1 MRRSLFAVPPPEGCA
16 QNYRNLWEPPNARS
30 ALARQQCE
38 DLWRDFADLA
48 DNDFIDRFP
57 FELHQRWFEMYL
69 GASLRRAGLNPSAP
83 KPGPD
88 FQVIVERAPIFTEAI
103 APTAGA
109 PLHLDAV
116 QEPVYTDADG
126 EAMAAQVPHD
136 LITLRLATAFRTK
149 ANAFDGYR
157 RKGYVGAG
165 DACIIAMN
173 LRAIPHA
180 WADAEEFW
188 FRAMYGVGN
197 RFVAIDRVGG
207 ATMAGREHR
216 DLLQRRGG
224 ANEDV
229 APLLRPE
236 HAGISGVLG
245 SAADLANLPDPLG
258 DDFLLMPH
266 ARPNSPY
273 PRRGLLRRGREVVLH
288 AEDGE
293 RWGVETIDHGAHA
306 PRGPERFVV
315 HVDEQAVEAEWA
327 VEGRTLSVRVGGRG
341 YDTPIAG
348 GTDPAFAA
356 REIAL
361 EIVRSKSG
369 RRSRGRAAK
378 RRRS

>member
-1 MRRSLFAVPPPEGCA
+1 MPRSLFAVPPPEGCA

-30 ALARQQCE
+30 ALVRQQCE
-38 DLWRDFADLA
+38 ELWRDFSDLA
-48 DNDFIDRFP
+48 DGNFIERFP

-69 GASLRRAGLNPSAP
+69 GASLRRAGLSPSAP

-88 FQVIVERAPIFTEAI
+88 FQIIVERAPIFIEAI
-103 APTAGA
+103 APTAGD
-109 PLHLDAV
+109 PLHPDMV
-116 QEPVYTDADG
+116 PEPVYIDADG

-136 LITLRLATAFRTK
+136 LITFRLATAFRTK

-188 FRAMYGVGN
+188 FRALYGVGN
-197 RFVAIDRVGG
+197 RFVAVDRAGG

-216 DLLQRRGG
+216 ELLQRRDG

-229 APLLRPE
+229 APLLRSE
-236 HAGISGVLG
+236 LAGISGVLG
-245 SAADLANLPDPLG
+245 SAADLANLPNPLG

-266 ARPNSPY
+266 ARSNSAY
-273 PRRGLLRRGREVVLH
+273 PRGLLRRGGEVVLH

-306 PRGPERFVV
+306 PRGPERLVV
-315 HVDEQAVEAEWA
+315 NVDDQAEEAEWA
-327 VEGRTLSVRVGGRG
+327 VEGRTLSVRVGGRS
-341 YDTPIAG
+341 YDTLIAG
-348 GTDPAFAA
+348 GTDPAAAA
-356 REIAL
+356 REIAQ
-361 EIVRSKSG
+361 EIVRSN
-369 RRSRGRAAK
+369 RDRDRTRSVAP
-378 RRRS
+378 RRRP